1 MDQKQDKVL
10 FPGQKVGVIRVFIK
24 RANEDTSTQIPFHF
38 FDEEIK
44 SSK

>member
-1 MDQKQDKVL
+1 MKHKQDKVQ
-10 FPGQKVGVIRVFIK
+10 FPGQKVGLIRVFIK
-24 RANEDTSTQIPFHF
+24 RGNEDATAQIPFHF